1 VLISI
6 RTNRVH
12 LEDSS
17 MVLLWPLTSTVG
29 LLSITSIGYLTLI
42 TVTIWFRNPVFE
54 AWNLSS
60 QVKFIF
66 GVFGIF
72 YATLLFVILYSL
84 ASATDA
90 YRTCS
95 AALFGRG
102 HARLMRTVKAHA
114 WELQLIA
121 STPEADLFRVSGIPV
136 TLESVA
142 RLGYVGLL
150 ALGAL
155 VTQIGSV
162 VK

>member
-1 VLISI
+1 LS
-6 RTNRVH
+6 
-12 LEDSS
+12 
-17 MVLLWPLTSTVG
+17 TSVK
-29 LLSITSIGYLTLI
+29 
-42 TVTIWFRNPVFE
+42 VT
-54 AWNLSS
+54 
-60 QVKFIF
+60 F
-66 GVFGIF
+66 GVFGIL
-72 YATLLFVILYSL
+72 YATLLFGILYSI

-95 AALFGRG
+95 AALLGRG

-114 WELQLIA
+114 WEMQLIA
-121 STPEADLFRVSGIPV
+121 STSEADLFRVSGIPV

-142 RLGYVGLL
+142 RIGYVGLL